1 GITAAADASAMPFT
15 AAVAAAGQNSAAEA
29 GARQQQGS
37 VSSEMMGS
45 GGEQRQPQRYLA
57 VHWRR
62 GDLLLLYQKILA
74 FLTVKN
80 AGRCIVERMV
90 RSGNISTVFLA
101 TDADEE
107 EVGQLERVIR
117 SHLPGVEIVQLPEEL
132 TGQPWAK
139 VLEPF
144 RFQNQALL
152 RATLDKAVCALADVF
167 MGTPK
172 SSFSSDIERLR
183 TATDPSAMNLSESNL
198 PGTTLSEQ
206 GRAEHPDVEPV
217 RSPTPP
223 RMAVAGGGEGA
234 EEIEAGEPMLANGAD
249 AGAINGDNMSGGNKR
264 DDNKSGDSMSGPT
277 GGTTNMR
284 GDMGDMAAL
293 NLLEEEEGIAD
304 PPLSIYSILTFSWLS
319 PLMAQGVRQVLG
331 PSDLY
336 PLPSAF
342 SAQHLGAKLSA
353 LWAKRNPP
361 PGQQRRGE
369 TGAGKGGGGGGGGG
383 WAGRYWAV
391 CVWPFRWRLTLV
403 AVLIV
408 AESAQRILSAFL
420 LRQLVRF
427 SQAAQDLETSDPAWR
442 GLCWL
447 AVLMGLLPF
456 PFSPPSPPSRSG
468 VEGVPTVSADGA
480 AAFPFPH
487 PIRLA
492 PFIFSQVRFL
502 QDAQDPETADPAWRG
517 YLLAVLMGLLAL
529 GFALLHHQIWN
540 LSQIVGWNLR
550 VASMTLI
557 NSKLLSLNGGAL
569 TRITTGHCITLMSND
584 VRRFDE
590 LPMFAQFLWA
600 APLELVVVTALI
612 VLEVG
617 AQPAFAGIA
626 ALLALIPLQALF
638 GHFFAKQRRRTVEFT
653 DARVKMTGEVLSGIL
668 AVKMFAW
675 EAPFTSFIQR
685 IRNKERRNIELA
697 SYIKAFNESSYFA
710 SSSMVSLVIFA
721 TYTLQGGYL
730 QPSTVFYVI
739 SLVQLP
745 RLYMCVFFP
754 TGIERVAEAAI
765 SFSRLEAFMRALLCN
780 PCHPVPNT
788 FPPSPLPAT
797 LFPSRHFGLHDS
809 FAVLYPPLCQM
820 FEKVLFSHPLLFPLL
835 CPEEREEAPGGKER
849 GKGQRK
855 GGSSGSGDSGE
866 MNGVVNGEMKG
877 LVDGAG
883 NGELNGEV
891 RGQASSDLNG
901 EVNGHGIVAGGGG
914 GGSSGGSSSASSIGG
929 GRIRRKWMR
938 GARRAVGRGG
948 RRGGGEGGRA
958 GERGEG
964 RGGEREGGKEE
975 EKEGEEDDE
984 GVVVPLQGVGAGK
997 STLLAGILG
1006 DAELMG
1012 GEMVCRA
1019 DKIAYAAQKPFIM
1032 AGTLQDN
1039 IIFGRPFQADLY
1051 SQVLDACALRR
1062 DIANWPRGD
1071 LTEIGERGVNLSGGQ
1086 KARVGLARAAY
1097 ARDAALLL
1105 LDDPLSAVDPAVG
1118 RHLFEQCIRGVM
1130 QGRPRIVVT
1139 HQLQYLPSCD
1149 RVLVLDGGKP
1159 VALGPYADL
1168 ATQVDFQGL
1177 LGGDEV
1183 EGDEEA
1189 EGEVGGT
1196 GEEDDLLAPAGG
1208 AKVGDG
1214 REKGGVG
1221 EGGVRLQRQCL
1232 FTVGEDGDEEGTGT
1246 GTGSGGDGDGA
1257 IQHSVQKGPSGSK
1270 SSSGGVII
1278 PIATP
1283 VKTPAAAASSQP
1295 TSTHAPSSHDDPSF
1309 QALLLRR
1316 LRSITLRDRSLGRSS
1331 SGSSK
1336 GGGVKLSRSRSIMGS
1351 FVHRQPG
1358 GERGEERVGEVGEEG
1373 GDGRGEEG
1381 GEGMEEDGAG
1391 QGGLVGVVEGGV
1403 CLRVWMRV
1411 VCSVRMLGAEGAEGG
1426 GHGLVQKE
1434 RKEEGMVSLQ
1444 VYLGYTRRV
1453 GVWQSLLLVVLL
1465 AFGQTLAC
1473 AGDWFLAFW
1482 SQKKDQSG
1490 PYRPIYT
1497 ALVLTG
1503 VVTSFLRSGLF
1514 FRWCVRAASRIHSA
1528 MLACVLGSPLAF
1540 FHANP
1545 IGRILNRFSADQ
1557 GILDDLLPFTL
1568 FNYLQTLSLAVGA
1581 IVMVALGV
1589 PWILIPMA
1597 VLFLLFLRLR
1607 YIFLCTSREA
1617 KRLEAITRSPVCA
1630 HYAAT
1635 IQGLTTI
1642 RAFGAQQQSATIF
1655 HRLLNANGRAFYC
1668 WLAASRWLA
1677 FRLDTIVSAVVF
1689 LVATLAV
1696 ALRTTLA
1703 PGLVA
1708 LALSY
1713 TLQMSGMLQWAVR
1726 QGAEVENMFTGVE
1739 RALEYTHLPQE
1750 EGLEVGGQQEGQGG
1764 GGKGG
1769 NSRRRWLKGGL
1780 CGKNEEQ
1787 KQREGK
1793 GEQGRGGEEKQGEV
1807 LPGWPNEGAVRV
1819 EGLTVRYRPTLDPV
1833 LQDVSFQLLGGEK
1846 CGVVGRTG
1854 AGKSTLMLALFRL
1867 VQPSGGCIL
1876 IDGVDTA
1883 TISLTRLRRNV
1894 MAIPQDP
1901 VLFGSSLRFNLDPFN
1916 QHPDAALWEALDAV
1930 QLRGKAGGLQRGLEA
1945 SMSEFGENFSVGQRQ
1960 LVCLARAVLHR
1971 SRILLMDE
1979 ATANV
1984 DMATDA
1990 LIQTTI
1996 RRQFAASTVITIAHR
2011 LHTIIDADKVLVLEQ
2026 GRVVQFGSPQQLA
2039 ADRVGSFSR
2048 MISNTGRSAEASL
2061 RSALARD
2068 GSLREASLR
2077 DASVKE
2083 AAAGDVSG
2091 REEGQRDKE
2100 DVNIDVMP
2108 LVSDG
2113 LLCDRDLAA
2122 KAGILTRMA

>member
-1 GITAAADASAMPFT
+1 
-15 AAVAAAGQNSAAEA
+15 
-29 GARQQQGS
+29 
-37 VSSEMMGS
+37 
-45 GGEQRQPQRYLA
+45 
-57 VHWRR
+57 
-62 GDLLLLYQKILA
+62 
-74 FLTVKN
+74 
-80 AGRCIVERMV
+80 
-90 RSGNISTVFLA
+90 
-101 TDADEE
+101 
-107 EVGQLERVIR
+107 
-117 SHLPGVEIVQLPEEL
+117 
-132 TGQPWAK
+132 
-139 VLEPF
+139 
-144 RFQNQALL
+144 
-152 RATLDKAVCALADVF
+152 
-167 MGTPK
+167 
-172 SSFSSDIERLR
+172 
-183 TATDPSAMNLSESNL
+183 
-198 PGTTLSEQ
+198 
-206 GRAEHPDVEPV
+206 
-217 RSPTPP
+217 
-223 RMAVAGGGEGA
+223 MAVAGGGEGA
-234 EEIEAGEPMLANGAD
+234 EEIEARELMLANGAD
-249 AGAINGDNMSGGNKR
+249 AGVINGDSTSVGNKS
-264 DDNKSGDSMSGPT
+264 DDDERGDSMSGPT
-277 GGTTNMR
+277 GGTNMR

-293 NLLEEEEGIAD
+293 DLLEEEEGIAD
-304 PPLSIYSILTFSWLS
+304 PPLSVYSILTFSWLS

-342 SAQHLGAKLSA
+342 SAQHLGVKLSA
-353 LWAKRNPP
+353 LWAKRNPS
-361 PGQQRRGE
+361 PGQQQRGE
-369 TGAGKGGGGGGGGG
+369 TGAGKGKGGGGGRGRGGG

-391 CVWPFRWRLTLV
+391 IMWPFRWRLTLV

-427 SQAAQDLETSDPAWR
+427 
-442 GLCWL
+442 
-447 AVLMGLLPF
+447 
-456 PFSPPSPPSRSG
+456 
-468 VEGVPTVSADGA
+468 
-480 AAFPFPH
+480 
-487 PIRLA
+487 
-492 PFIFSQVRFL
+492 L
-502 QDAQDPETADPAWRG
+502 QDAQDSETSDPAWRG

-697 SYIKAFNESSYFA
+697 SYIKAFNEASYFA

-745 RLYMCVFFP
+745 RLWMCVFFP
-754 TGIERVAEAAI
+754 AGIERVAEAAV
-765 SFSRLEAFMRALLCN
+765 SFSRLEAFMRLSNSTNRGEGAT
-780 PCHPVPNT
+780 PVPSPNEKNT
-788 FPPSPLPAT
+788 STGGGEGEEEAVGELLQQEQDPWRESAPTPPPAAAAAAAASVPAT
-797 LFPSRHFGLHDS
+797 DAAAAPAAAGVAAGDGGAVGEGTEQGRGGQESVCAMVNASFGWRVG
-809 FAVLYPPLCQM
+809 AG
-820 FEKVLFSHPLLFPLL
+820 
-835 CPEEREEAPGGKER
+835 EREEATGT
-849 GKGQRK
+849 KGQGK
-855 GGSSGSGDSGE
+855 DGSGGSGSGGE
-866 MNGVVNGEMKG
+866 
-877 LVDGAG
+877 L
-883 NGELNGEV
+883 NGELNGEM
-891 RGQASSDLNG
+891 NG
-901 EVNGHGIVAGGGG
+901 EANGAVNG
-914 GGSSGGSSSASSIGG
+914 
-929 GRIRRKWMR
+929 
-938 GARRAVGRGG
+938 
-948 RRGGGEGGRA
+948 E
-958 GERGEG
+958 
-964 RGGEREGGKEE
+964 
-975 EKEGEEDDE
+975 
-984 GVVVPLQGVGAGK
+984 VGAGK

-1012 GEMVCRA
+1012 GELVCRA
-1019 DKIAYAAQKPFIM
+1019 EKIAYAAQKPFVM
-1032 AGTLQDN
+1032 AGSLKDN
-1039 IIFGRPFQADLY
+1039 IIFGRPFQAELY
-1051 SQVLDACALRR
+1051 NQVLDACALRR

-1097 ARDAALLL
+1097 AADAALLL

-1130 QGRPRIVVT
+1130 SGRPRIVVT

-1168 ATQVDFQGL
+1168 ASQVDFQGL
-1177 LGGDEV
+1177 LGGDER
-1183 EGDEEA
+1183 EGDEG
-1189 EGEVGGT
+1189 EGGVEGL
-1196 GEEDDLLAPAGG
+1196 GEEDDLLAAGG
-1208 AKVGDG
+1208 AEVGDG
-1214 REKGGVG
+1214 RENGGVG
-1221 EGGVRLQRQCL
+1221 EGGARLQHQCL
-1232 FTVGEDGDEEGTGT
+1232 FTVGEDGDEEDT
-1246 GTGSGGDGDGA
+1246 GGD
-1257 IQHSVQKGPSGSK
+1257 
-1270 SSSGGVII
+1270 
-1278 PIATP
+1278 AT
-1283 VKTPAAAASSQP
+1283 
-1295 TSTHAPSSHDDPSF
+1295 
-1309 QALLLRR
+1309 
-1316 LRSITLRDRSLGRSS
+1316 
-1331 SGSSK
+1331 
-1336 GGGVKLSRSRSIMGS
+1336 
-1351 FVHRQPG
+1351 
-1358 GERGEERVGEVGEEG
+1358 E
-1373 GDGRGEEG
+1373 
-1381 GEGMEEDGAG
+1381 
-1391 QGGLVGVVEGGV
+1391 
-1403 CLRVWMRV
+1403 
-1411 VCSVRMLGAEGAEGG
+1411 
-1426 GHGLVQKE
+1426 GLVQKE
-1434 RKEEGMVSLQ
+1434 KKEEGMVSLR
-1444 VYLGYTRRV
+1444 VYLGYAKRV
-1453 GVWQSLLLVVLL
+1453 GVWQSLLLVLLL
-1465 AFGQTLAC
+1465 AVGQTLAC

-1503 VVTSFLRSGLF
+1503 VVTSFVRSGLF

-1597 VLFLLFLRLR
+1597 LLFLLFLRLR
-1607 YIFLCTSREA
+1607 YVFLCTSREA
-1617 KRLEAITRSPVCA
+1617 KRLEAVTRSPVYA

-1696 ALRTTLA
+1696 ALRTTLP

-1750 EGLEVGGQQEGQGG
+1750 EGLE
-1764 GGKGG
+1764 
-1769 NSRRRWLKGGL
+1769 
-1780 CGKNEEQ
+1780 
-1787 KQREGK
+1787 
-1793 GEQGRGGEEKQGEV
+1793 
-1807 LPGWPNEGAVRV
+1807 
-1819 EGLTVRYRPTLDPV
+1819 
-1833 LQDVSFQLLGGEK
+1833 DVSFQLQGGEK

-2048 MISNTGRSAEASL
+2048 MISNTGRSSEASL

-2068 GSLREASLR
+2068 GSQREASLR

-2083 AAAGDVSG
+2083 AATGDVSG
-2091 REEGQRDKE
+2091 REDVQRDKE
-2100 DVNIDVMP
+2100 AVNIDVMP
-2108 LVSDG
+2108 SESDG
-2113 LLCDRDLAA
+2113 LLRDRDSAGEGRDADEDDIAA
-2122 KAGILTRMA
+2122 GSTKEDA

>member
-1 GITAAADASAMPFT
+1 MANPPAI
-15 AAVAAAGQNSAAEA
+15 
-29 GARQQQGS
+29 
-37 VSSEMMGS
+37 
-45 GGEQRQPQRYLA
+45 
-57 VHWRR
+57 
-62 GDLLLLYQKILA
+62 
-74 FLTVKN
+74 
-80 AGRCIVERMV
+80 
-90 RSGNISTVFLA
+90 
-101 TDADEE
+101 
-107 EVGQLERVIR
+107 
-117 SHLPGVEIVQLPEEL
+117 
-132 TGQPWAK
+132 
-139 VLEPF
+139 
-144 RFQNQALL
+144 
-152 RATLDKAVCALADVF
+152 
-167 MGTPK
+167 
-172 SSFSSDIERLR
+172 
-183 TATDPSAMNLSESNL
+183 NLSETNL
-198 PGTTLSEQ
+198 PEASLSEQ
-206 GRAEHPDVEPV
+206 GLAEHPHAEPV

-234 EEIEAGEPMLANGAD
+234 EEIEARELMLANGAD
-249 AGAINGDNMSGGNKR
+249 AGVINGDSTSVGNKS
-264 DDNKSGDSMSGPT
+264 DDDERGDSMSGPT
-277 GGTTNMR
+277 GGTNMR

-293 NLLEEEEGIAD
+293 DLLEEEEGIAD
-304 PPLSIYSILTFSWLS
+304 PPLSVYSILTFSWLS

-342 SAQHLGAKLSA
+342 SAQHLGVKLSA
-353 LWAKRNPP
+353 LWAKRNPS
-361 PGQQRRGE
+361 PGQQQRGE
-369 TGAGKGGGGGGGGG
+369 TGAGKGKGGGGGRGRGGG

-391 CVWPFRWRLTLV
+391 IMWPFRWRLTLV

-427 SQAAQDLETSDPAWR
+427 
-442 GLCWL
+442 
-447 AVLMGLLPF
+447 
-456 PFSPPSPPSRSG
+456 
-468 VEGVPTVSADGA
+468 
-480 AAFPFPH
+480 
-487 PIRLA
+487 
-492 PFIFSQVRFL
+492 L
-502 QDAQDPETADPAWRG
+502 QDAQDSETSDPAWRG

-697 SYIKAFNESSYFA
+697 SYIKAFNEASYFA

-745 RLYMCVFFP
+745 RLWMCVFFP
-754 TGIERVAEAAI
+754 AGIERVAEAAV
-765 SFSRLEAFMRALLCN
+765 SFSRLEAFMRLSNSTNRGEGAT
-780 PCHPVPNT
+780 PVPSPNEKNT
-788 FPPSPLPAT
+788 STGGGEGEEEAVGELLQQEQDPWRESAPTPPPAAAAAAAASVPAT
-797 LFPSRHFGLHDS
+797 DAAAAPAAAGVAAGDGGAVGEGTEQGRGGQESVCAMVNASFGWRVG
-809 FAVLYPPLCQM
+809 AG
-820 FEKVLFSHPLLFPLL
+820 
-835 CPEEREEAPGGKER
+835 EREEATGT
-849 GKGQRK
+849 KGQGK
-855 GGSSGSGDSGE
+855 DGSGGSGSGGE
-866 MNGVVNGEMKG
+866 
-877 LVDGAG
+877 L
-883 NGELNGEV
+883 NGELNGEMNGEANGAV
-891 RGQASSDLNG
+891 NG
-901 EVNGHGIVAGGGG
+901 EVNGHGNSDSNGEMNSHGIAGGGG
-914 GGSSGGSSSASSIGG
+914 GNGGGGSSSGSSTGE
-929 GRIRRKWMR
+929 GRKRRKWMR
-938 GARRAVGRGG
+938 RAREGRV
-948 RRGGGEGGRA
+948 RD
-958 GERGEG
+958 RGEG
-964 RGGEREGGKEE
+964 RGGVREQKQEE
-975 EKEGEEDDE
+975 EEEEE
-984 GVVVPLQGVGAGK
+984 GVVVPVEGVSFRLGEGELLGVTGKVGAGK

-1012 GEMVCRA
+1012 GELVCRA
-1019 DKIAYAAQKPFIM
+1019 EKIAYAAQKPFVM
-1032 AGTLQDN
+1032 AGSLKDN
-1039 IIFGRPFQADLY
+1039 IIFGRPFQAELY
-1051 SQVLDACALRR
+1051 NQVLDACALRR

-1097 ARDAALLL
+1097 AADAALLL

-1130 QGRPRIVVT
+1130 SGRPRIVVT

-1168 ATQVDFQGL
+1168 ASQVDFQGL
-1177 LGGDEV
+1177 LGGDER
-1183 EGDEEA
+1183 EGDEG
-1189 EGEVGGT
+1189 EGGVEGL
-1196 GEEDDLLAPAGG
+1196 GEEDDLLAAGG
-1208 AKVGDG
+1208 AEVGDG
-1214 REKGGVG
+1214 RENGGVG
-1221 EGGVRLQRQCL
+1221 EGGARLQHQCL
-1232 FTVGEDGDEEGTGT
+1232 FTVGEDGDEEDT
-1246 GTGSGGDGDGA
+1246 GGD
-1257 IQHSVQKGPSGSK
+1257 
-1270 SSSGGVII
+1270 
-1278 PIATP
+1278 ATEG
-1283 VKTPAAAASSQP
+1283 AAAAAAAQY
-1295 TSTHAPSSHDDPSF
+1295 DPARPVARA
-1309 QALLLRR
+1309 QW
-1316 LRSITLRDRSLGRSS
+1316 
-1331 SGSSK
+1331 
-1336 GGGVKLSRSRSIMGS
+1336 
-1351 FVHRQPG
+1351 Q
-1358 GERGEERVGEVGEEG
+1358 
-1373 GDGRGEEG
+1373 
-1381 GEGMEEDGAG
+1381 
-1391 QGGLVGVVEGGV
+1391 Q
-1403 CLRVWMRV
+1403 
-1411 VCSVRMLGAEGAEGG
+1411 
-1426 GHGLVQKE
+1426 GLVQKE
-1434 RKEEGMVSLQ
+1434 KKEEGMVSLR
-1444 VYLGYTRRV
+1444 VYLGYAKRV
-1453 GVWQSLLLVVLL
+1453 GVWQSLLLVLLL
-1465 AFGQTLAC
+1465 AVGQTLAC

-1503 VVTSFLRSGLF
+1503 VVTSFVRSGLF

-1597 VLFLLFLRLR
+1597 LLFLLFLRLR
-1607 YIFLCTSREA
+1607 YVFLCTSREA
-1617 KRLEAITRSPVCA
+1617 KRLEAVTRSPVYA

-1696 ALRTTLA
+1696 ALRTTLP

-1726 QGAEVENMFTGVE
+1726 QGAEVENMFTG
-1739 RALEYTHLPQE
+1739 
-1750 EGLEVGGQQEGQGG
+1750 
-1764 GGKGG
+1764 
-1769 NSRRRWLKGGL
+1769 
-1780 CGKNEEQ
+1780 
-1787 KQREGK
+1787 
-1793 GEQGRGGEEKQGEV
+1793 
-1807 LPGWPNEGAVRV
+1807 
-1819 EGLTVRYRPTLDPV
+1819 
-1833 LQDVSFQLLGGEK
+1833 DVSFQLQGGEK

-2048 MISNTGRSAEASL
+2048 MISNTGRSSEASL

-2068 GSLREASLR
+2068 GSQREASLR

-2083 AAAGDVSG
+2083 AATGDVSG
-2091 REEGQRDKE
+2091 REDVQRDKE
-2100 DVNIDVMP
+2100 AVNIDVMP
-2108 LVSDG
+2108 SESDG
-2113 LLCDRDLAA
+2113 LLRDRDSAGEGRDADEDDIAA
-2122 KAGILTRMA
+2122 GSTKEDA